1 MDIQEKQERLRKI
14 QSRMA
19 ELREESI
26 ELLNESNAIVHSAT
40 IEIYHE
46 IETKWQQLEKDELGL

>member
-1 MDIQEKQERLRKI
+1 
-14 QSRMA
+14 MA